1 MKFGEI
7 PVAEAA
13 GAILAHSQ
21 HVGDTRFKKGRTLTA
36 DDVAALAAAGIAT
49 VVAAQ
54 LEPGDIGEDQ
64 AADRLA
70 TAAAAD
76 GSLTASV
83 ASTGRVNLYAAE
95 HGLVAFDPARLDELN
110 LVDEAIAIAT
120 LPAYTAVEAKQMVA
134 TIKIIPF
141 AVPGEVVDICT
152 GIAAEAGG
160 LIRVAPFRPHKVGLI
175 QTRLSGTKESVLDKG
190 REVTAARVGEL
201 DGELIAERR
210 CAHDEATLAAVIGE
224 LEDEGCEVILVLGA
238 SAITDRRD
246 VVPAAVERAGGTLIH
261 LGMPVDPGNLTLLAR
276 SERAQIVGLPGSAR
290 SPRLHGCD
298 WVLQRLAA
306 GLPPTSQDIMTM
318 GAGGLLKEIPA
329 RPLPRAAAAA
339 AAEPRHAEP
348 RIAALI
354 LAAGQSR
361 RMGRINKLL
370 EDIDGAPM
378 VARAVDAVISSRTAP
393 VFVVVGHEADRVR
406 GALAGR
412 DVVFVDNP
420 AYAEG
425 LSTSLKHGVAALP
438 EDADGVLVCLGDMP
452 RIAAAEIDALIDAFD
467 PIVGR
472 SICVPTFDGKRGNP
486 VLLGHR
492 FFAEIQEIS
501 GDVGARQLIGAYPD
515 LIVEVAM
522 DGDGVLVDIDT
533 PQALKKARV

>member
-7 PVAEAA
+7 PVNEAE

-21 HVGDTRFKKGRTLTA
+21 HVSDARFKKGRTLTA
-36 DDVAALAAAGIAT
+36 DDVAALAAAGVAT

-70 TAAAAD
+70 TATAAD

-95 HGLVAFDPARLDELN
+95 HGLVVFDQARLDELN
-110 LVDEAIAIAT
+110 LVDEAVAVAT

-141 AVPGEVVDICT
+141 AVPGDVVETCAR
-152 GIAAEAGG
+152 IATEADG

-190 REVTAARVGEL
+190 RAVTAARVGGL

-246 VVPAAVERAGGTLIH
+246 VVPAAVERAGGSLIH

-306 GLPPTSQDIMTM
+306 GLPPTSHDIMTM

-329 RPLPRAAAAA
+329 RPLPRAAV

-370 EDIDGAPM
+370 EEIDGAPM
-378 VARAVDAVISSRTAP
+378 VARAADAVISSRTDP
-393 VFVVVGHEADRVR
+393 VIVIVGHEADRVR

-467 PIVGR
+467 PVAGR
-472 SICVPTFDGKRGNP
+472 SICVPTFGGKRGNP

-522 DGDGVLVDIDT
+522 DGDGILVDIDT

>member
-7 PVAEAA
+7 PIAEAA

-21 HVGDTRFKKGRTLTA
+21 HVGDARFKKGRTLTA
-36 DDVAALAAAGIAT
+36 DDVAALAAAGVAT

-95 HGLVAFDPARLDELN
+95 HGLAVFDQARLDELN
-110 LVDEAIAIAT
+110 LVDEAVAVAT
-120 LPAYTAVEAKQMVA
+120 LPAYTAVAAKQMVA

-141 AVPGEVVDICT
+141 AVPGEVVAICA

-190 REVTAARVGEL
+190 RAVTAARVGEI

-246 VVPAAVERAGGTLIH
+246 VVPAAVERAGGSLIH

-276 SERAQIVGLPGSAR
+276 SARAQIVGLPGSAR

-306 GLPPTSQDIMTM
+306 GLPPTSHDIMTM

-329 RPLPRAAAAA
+329 RPLPRAAV

-361 RMGRINKLL
+361 RMGGINKLL
-370 EDIDGAPM
+370 EEIDGAPM
-378 VARAVDAVISSRTAP
+378 VARAADAVISSRTDP

-425 LSTSLKHGVAALP
+425 LSTSLEHGVAAVP

-467 PIVGR
+467 PVAGR
-472 SICVPTFDGKRGNP
+472 SICVPTFGGKRGNP